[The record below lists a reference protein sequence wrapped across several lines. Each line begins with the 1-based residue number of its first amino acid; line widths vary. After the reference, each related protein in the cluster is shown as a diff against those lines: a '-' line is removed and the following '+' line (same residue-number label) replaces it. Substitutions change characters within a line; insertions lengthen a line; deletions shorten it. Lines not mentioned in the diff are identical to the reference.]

1 MTTTTISRREPRRSA
16 MVSSQSSFS
25 LSLSISLAAPHTR
38 HTQAVLTAR
47 RAATQRRAT
56 ASRAGVHGPS
66 PRASRSRGSFVLS
79 SSSGYRSRERT
90 HAALLVDHHER
101 ARQCSRRPLL
111 GLGRALLFEVH
122 FRSMGR
128 REFVRFSCTVSIH
141 ERSCVTDP
149 CLIDD
154 NYII

>member
-1 MTTTTISRREPRRSA
+1 VSLVDRRFPL
-16 MVSSQSSFS
+16 S
-25 LSLSISLAAPHTR
+25 LSLSLSLSLAAPHTR

-90 HAALLVDHHER
+90 HVALLVDHRER

-111 GLGRALLFEVH
+111 ALGRAFYFEILFTFDQWNAVNSYL
-122 FRSMGR
+122 FLVRRRSMEEDR
-128 REFVRFSCTVSIH
+128 AS
-141 ERSCVTDP
+141 
-149 CLIDD
+149 LIRV
-154 NYII
+154 